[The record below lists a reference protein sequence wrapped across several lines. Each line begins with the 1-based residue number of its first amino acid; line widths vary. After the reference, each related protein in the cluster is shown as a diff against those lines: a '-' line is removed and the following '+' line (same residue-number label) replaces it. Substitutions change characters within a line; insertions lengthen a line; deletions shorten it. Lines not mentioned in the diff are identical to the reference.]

1 VAGAPGAR
9 SRPRIAWERSAN
21 LLELYEDGQE
31 GERVKRH
38 MSMGDFLVAYLR
50 KIGTTH
56 VFGIPGDLALKL
68 FFALG
73 RREGPQIITF
83 SHEPGVGF
91 AADGYARATGKIGVI
106 CVTYGAGG
114 HNMVNP
120 VAGSFSER
128 VPLLILS
135 GGPGEEERK
144 LGTLIHH
151 QAREI
156 ESQHRIYQEVTC
168 ASAVLTDPRRAAR
181 QLHDVVRAIWAEQRP
196 GYIEIH
202 RDMVD
207 REIEVPE
214 ELLDWDGHLRF
225 QESDARRLEE
235 AARETAALFNES
247 RKPVLIAGI
256 EIHRYKASR
265 ELVDL
270 AEQMG
275 APVLTTVLGKGAFPM
290 DHPLYMGVHVGPIS
304 PAPIVA
310 RMDEADFVL
319 NLGCLKTDMNFGN
332 RPPEIIEGKS
342 VWAVDRRV
350 DVKYHTYMDVA
361 VRDFVRALRKQNIRR
376 HEETVRY
383 ADNLR
388 EAIGGA
394 NGGGAALKVGEIL
407 MLVNEFLAAHKR
419 YMVVAESGDMLFGGL
434 DVRVP
439 HSGTY
444 LAQGFYAS
452 MGFAVPAA
460 LGAQIGAGT
469 RPLVLC
475 GDGGFQMTGPEIS
488 HAPVFGANP
497 IVIVINNGGW
507 GIFRPVASERRDLLD
522 IPPWPYARLG
532 EAWGGAGFEVSSP
545 AELRSA
551 LEAAHRGAGFA
562 IIDARV
568 GRDDLSPVTVKYIH
582 AAAERSKAPSAERR
596 IGGGHHGRVRG

>member
-1 VAGAPGAR
+1 
-9 SRPRIAWERSAN
+9 
-21 LLELYEDGQE
+21 L
-31 GERVKRH
+31 KRY
-38 MSMGDFLVAYLR
+38 MSMGDFLLAYLH
-50 KIGTTH
+50 KIGVAH

-73 RREGPQIITF
+73 RREGPQIMTF

-91 AADGYARATGKIGVI
+91 AADGYARATGKIGVV

-168 ASAVLTDPRRAAR
+168 ASAVLTDPRRAAA
-181 QLHDVVRAIWAEQRP
+181 QLHDVVRTIWAEQRP

-214 ELLDWDGHLRF
+214 EVLEWDGHLRF
-225 QESDARRLEE
+225 HESDGRRLEE
-235 AARETAALFNES
+235 AARETAAMFNES
-247 RKPVLIAGI
+247 RRPVLIAGI
-256 EIHRYKASR
+256 EIYRYKAAR
-265 ELVDL
+265 ELVEL
-270 AEQMG
+270 AELMG
-275 APVLTTVLGKGAFPM
+275 APVVTTVLGKGAFPM
-290 DHPLYMGVHVGPIS
+290 DHPLYLGVHVGPLS
-304 PAPIVA
+304 PPPIVK
-310 RMDEADFVL
+310 RMDQADFVL

-332 RPPEIIEGKS
+332 RPPHIIEGKS

-350 DVKYHTYMDVA
+350 DVKYHSYMNVG
-361 VRDFVRALRKQNIRR
+361 VRDFVRALRKQSVRR
-376 HEETVRY
+376 HDETVRY

-388 EAIGGA
+388 EAVGGP
-394 NGGGAALKVGEIL
+394 NGSGARLRVGEIL
-407 MLVNEFLAAHKR
+407 TAVNEFLAAHKR

-439 HSGTY
+439 HDGTY

-460 LGAQIGAGT
+460 LGAQIGSGV
-469 RPLVLC
+469 RPIVLC

-488 HAPVFGANP
+488 HAPGFGANP
-497 IVIVINNGGW
+497 IVIIINNGGW
-507 GIFRPVASERRDLLD
+507 GIFRPVTSERPDLLD
-522 IPPWPYARLG
+522 IPAWPYARLG
-532 EAWGGAGFEVSSP
+532 EDWGGAGFDARDP
-545 AELRSA
+545 AELREA
-551 LEAAHRGAGFA
+551 LEAAHRHSGFA
-562 IIDARV
+562 IIDARI
-568 GRDDLSPVTVKYIH
+568 GRDDLSPVTLKYIR
-582 AAAERSKAPSAERR
+582 AAAERSRAPLAERR
-596 IGGGHHGRVRG
+596 KSGRHRGRPHS

>member
-1 VAGAPGAR
+1 
-9 SRPRIAWERSAN
+9 
-21 LLELYEDGQE
+21 
-31 GERVKRH
+31 VKKR
-38 MSMGDFLVAYLR
+38 MTLGSFLVAYLR
-50 KIGTTH
+50 KIGVRH

-73 RREGPQIITF
+73 RKHDLEILTL

-128 VPLLILS
+128 VPLLIFS

-168 ASAVLTDPRRAAR
+168 ASRVLTDPLTAANE
-181 QLHDVVRAIWAEQRP
+181 LHEVVRAVWAEQRP

-207 REIEVPE
+207 REIEVPA
-214 ELLDWDGHLRF
+214 ELIEWDGHLHF
-225 QESDARRLEE
+225 YESDARRVEE
-235 AARETAALFNES
+235 AARETAAMLNQS

-265 ELVDL
+265 ELVEL
-270 AEQMG
+270 AEKIG

-304 PAPIVA
+304 PPPIVA
-310 RMDEADFVL
+310 RMDAADFVL

-332 RPPEIIEGKS
+332 RPPHIIEGRS

-350 DVKYHTYMDVA
+350 DVKSHSYINVG
-361 VRDFVRALRKQNIRR
+361 VRDFVRALLRQDLLKHR
-376 HEETVRY
+376 ETVVY
-383 ADNLR
+383 ASNL
-388 EAIGGA
+388 A
-394 NGGGAALKVGEIL
+394 NGVATARSETPIKVSQIL
-407 MLVNEFLAAHKR
+407 ATVNDFLAANR
-419 YMVVAESGDMLFGGL
+419 GYMVVTESGDMLFGGL
-434 DVRVP
+434 DIRVP
-439 HSGTY
+439 HDGTY

-460 LGAQIGAGT
+460 LGAQVGCGL
-469 RPLVLC
+469 RPIVLS
-475 GDGGFQMTGPEIS
+475 GDGGFQMNGPEIS
-488 HAPVFGANP
+488 HAPHFGANP
-497 IVIVINNGGW
+497 IVIVVNNGGW
-507 GIFRPVASERRDLLD
+507 GIFRPVASDRRDLLE
-522 IPPWPYARLG
+522 IPPWPYAKLA
-532 EAWGGAGFEVSSP
+532 EAWGGAGFEARTA
-545 AELRSA
+545 AELREA
-551 LEAAHRGAGFA
+551 LQAAHKCKTFA
-562 IIDARV
+562 IINVEV
-568 GRDDLSPVTVKYIH
+568 GRDDLSPVTLKYIK
-582 AAAERSKAPSAERR
+582 AAAQKSQPPAAHRPLRS
-596 IGGGHHGRVRG
+596 VRLK

>member
-1 VAGAPGAR
+1 M
-9 SRPRIAWERSAN
+9 
-21 LLELYEDGQE
+21 
-31 GERVKRH
+31 KRH
-38 MSMGDFLVAYLR
+38 MSMGDFLVAYLH
-50 KIGTTH
+50 KIGVTH

-73 RREGPQIITF
+73 RREGPQILTL

-114 HNMVNP
+114 HNTVNP

-156 ESQHRIYQEVTC
+156 ESQHRIYKEVTC
-168 ASAVLTDPRRAAR
+168 ASAVLTDPRRAAT
-181 QLHDVVRAIWAEQRP
+181 QLHEVVRAIWAEQRP

-207 REIEVPE
+207 REIEVPP
-214 ELLDWDGHLRF
+214 ELLEWDGHLRF
-225 QESDARRLEE
+225 HESDARRVEE
-235 AARETAALFNES
+235 AAREAAAMFNAS

-256 EIHRYKASR
+256 EIHRYKAAR

-270 AEQMG
+270 AEHMG

-304 PAPIVA
+304 PPPIVA

-332 RPPEIIEGKS
+332 RPPHIIEGKS

-350 DVKYHTYMDVA
+350 DVKYHTYMNVG
-361 VRDFVRALRKQNIRR
+361 VHDFVRALRKQSIQR
-376 HEETVRY
+376 HHETIHY

-388 EAIGGA
+388 SAPAGA
-394 NGGGAALKVGEIL
+394 NGSSAALGVGQIL
-407 MLVNEFLAAHKR
+407 TVVNEFLASHKR

-439 HSGTY
+439 HGGTY

-460 LGAQIGAGT
+460 LGAQVGSGL

-497 IVIVINNGGW
+497 IVVIVNNGGW

-532 EAWGGAGFEVSSP
+532 EDWGGAGFAVSN
-545 AELRSA
+545 ADDLRRA
-551 LEAAHRGAGFA
+551 LESAHRGPGFA
-562 IIDARV
+562 LIDARV
-568 GRDDLSPVTVKYIH
+568 GRDELSPVTVKYIQ
-582 AAAERSKAPSAERR
+582 AAAEHSQAPPTERR
-596 IGGGHHGRVRG
+596 NHIGHHGRARS

>member
-1 VAGAPGAR
+1 M
-9 SRPRIAWERSAN
+9 
-21 LLELYEDGQE
+21 
-31 GERVKRH
+31 KRH
-38 MSMGDFLVAYLR
+38 MTLGDFLVAYLR
-50 KIGTTH
+50 KIGVRH

-73 RREGPQIITF
+73 RKQDLQIHTF

-128 VPLLILS
+128 VPLLVFS

-168 ASAVLTDPRRAAR
+168 ASRVITDPRDAAQ
-181 QLHDVVRAIWAEQRP
+181 QLHEVACAVWAEQRP

-207 REIEVPE
+207 REIEVAE
-214 ELLDWDGHLRF
+214 ELLEENHPRF
-225 QESDARRLEE
+225 PESDARRVEE
-235 AARETAALFNES
+235 AARETAAMFNAS
-247 RKPVLIAGI
+247 RHPVLIAGI
-256 EIHRYKASR
+256 EIHRYKATH
-265 ELVDL
+265 ELIEL
-270 AEQMG
+270 AEKMG

-290 DHPLYMGVHVGPIS
+290 DHPLHMGVHLGPIS
-304 PAPIVA
+304 PPPIVA

-319 NLGCLKTDMNFGN
+319 NLGCLRTDMNFGN
-332 RPPEIIEGKS
+332 RPPQIIQEKS
-342 VWAVDRRV
+342 VWAVDRKV
-350 DVKYHTYMDVA
+350 DVKYHTYINVA
-361 VRDFVRALRKQNIRR
+361 VRDFVHALLKQELRKHR
-376 HEETVRY
+376 EVVTY
-383 ADNLR
+383 ASNLT
-388 EAIGGA
+388 
-394 NGGGAALKVGEIL
+394 NGVPHSNGLSAPVKVAEIL
-407 MLVNEFLAAHKR
+407 RAVNDFVAENRR
-419 YMVVAESGDMLFGGL
+419 YMVVAESGDMMFGGL
-434 DVRVP
+434 DLKVP
-439 HSGTY
+439 HEGLY

-460 LGAQIGAGT
+460 IGAQLGCGL

-488 HAPVFGANP
+488 HAPRLGANP
-497 IVIVINNGGW
+497 IVLVVNNGGW
-507 GIFRPVASERRDLLD
+507 GIFRPVAAERRDLLE
-522 IPPWPYARLG
+522 IPPWPYARL
-532 EAWGGAGFEVSSP
+532 AQDWGGVGFEAYNA

-551 LEAAHRGAGFA
+551 LRAANQNESFA
-562 IIDARV
+562 VIDVHVDRN
-568 GRDDLSPVTVKYIH
+568 DLSPVTVKYIK
-582 AAAERSKAPSAERR
+582 AAARRSQPPASERKANSLR
-596 IGGGHHGRVRG
+596 

>member
-1 VAGAPGAR
+1 MK
-9 SRPRIAWERSAN
+9 
-21 LLELYEDGQE
+21 
-31 GERVKRH
+31 KR
-38 MSMGDFLVAYLR
+38 MTLGSFLVAYLR
-50 KIGTTH
+50 KIGVRH

-73 RREGPQIITF
+73 RKHDLEILTL

-128 VPLLILS
+128 VPLLIFS

-168 ASAVLTDPRRAAR
+168 AARVLTDPLSAAR
-181 QLHDVVRAIWAEQRP
+181 QLHEVVRAVWAEQRP

-207 REIEVPE
+207 REIEVPDD
-214 ELLDWDGHLRF
+214 LLEWDGRLNF
-225 QESDARRLEE
+225 YESDARRVAE
-235 AARETAALFNES
+235 AARETAAMLNKS

-265 ELVDL
+265 ELVEL
-270 AEQMG
+270 AEKIG
-275 APVLTTVLGKGAFPM
+275 APVFTTVLGKGAFPM

-304 PAPIVA
+304 PPPIVA

-332 RPPEIIEGKS
+332 RPPHIIQGRS

-350 DVKYHTYMDVA
+350 DVKYHSYIDVG
-361 VRDFVRALRKQNIRR
+361 VRDFVRALRRQKLRDHR
-376 HEETVRY
+376 ETVTY
-383 ADNLR
+383 ASNLT
-388 EAIGGA
+388 GGVTGKLHHA
-394 NGGGAALKVGEIL
+394 PIKVSQIL
-407 MLVNEFLAAHKR
+407 ATVNDFLAEHRR

-434 DVRVP
+434 DIRVP
-439 HSGTY
+439 HHGTY

-460 LGAQIGAGT
+460 LGAQVGCGL
-469 RPLVLC
+469 RPVVLS

-488 HAPVFGANP
+488 HASRFGANP
-497 IVIVINNGGW
+497 IVIVVNNGGW
-507 GIFRPVASERRDLLD
+507 GIFRPVASDRRDLLE
-522 IPPWPYARLG
+522 IPAWPYAKLG
-532 EAWGGAGFEVSSP
+532 QDWGGAGFQAATA
-545 AELRSA
+545 AELRDA
-551 LEAAHRGAGFA
+551 LAAAHQCKSFA
-562 IIDARV
+562 IINVDV
-568 GRDDLSPVTVKYIH
+568 GRDDLSPVTIKYIK
-582 AAAERSKAPSAERR
+582 AAARRSQPAIARKLR
-596 IGGGHHGRVRG
+596 

>member
-1 VAGAPGAR
+1 MNR
-9 SRPRIAWERSAN
+9 RMT
-21 LLELYEDGQE
+21 L
-31 GERVKRH
+31 GE
-38 MSMGDFLVAYLR
+38 FLVAYLR
-50 KIGTTH
+50 KIGVRH

-73 RREGPQIITF
+73 KRHDLEVLTL

-91 AADGYARATGKIGVI
+91 AADGYARATGTIGVV

-128 VPLLILS
+128 VPLLIFS

-156 ESQHRIYQEVTC
+156 ESQQRIYREVTC
-168 ASAVLTDPRRAAR
+168 ASRVLLDPLRAAR
-181 QLHDVVRAIWAEQRP
+181 ELHEVVSAVWAEQRP

-207 REIEVPE
+207 REIDVPADLIE
-214 ELLDWDGHLRF
+214 WDGRLDFHP
-225 QESDARRLEE
+225 SDARRVEE
-235 AARETAALFNES
+235 AARETAAMFNAS

-265 ELVDL
+265 DLITL
-270 AEQMG
+270 AEKMG
-275 APVLTTVLGKGAFPM
+275 APVLATVLGKGAFPM

-304 PAPIVA
+304 PPPIVK
-310 RMDEADFVL
+310 RIDEADFVL

-332 RPPEIIEGKS
+332 RPPHIIEGNS

-350 DVKYHTYMDVA
+350 DVKYHSYIGVG
-361 VRDFVRALRKQNIRR
+361 VNDFVRALLRQELRDHR
-376 HEETVRY
+376 ETVTY
-383 ADNLR
+383 ANNLPAVSEPANPA
-388 EAIGGA
+388 EARVRVSEVLRI
-394 NGGGAALKVGEIL
+394 
-407 MLVNEFLAAHKR
+407 VNDFLATHQR

-439 HSGTY
+439 HHGTY

-460 LGAQIGAGT
+460 LGAQVGSGM
-469 RPLVLC
+469 RPLILS
-475 GDGGFQMTGPEIS
+475 GDGAFQMTGAEIS
-488 HAPVFGANP
+488 HAAHWGANP
-497 IVIVINNGGW
+497 IVLVVNNGGW
-507 GIFRPVASERRDLLD
+507 GIFRPVAAERSDLLD
-522 IPPWPYARLG
+522 IPSWPYAKLA
-532 EAWGGAGFEVSSP
+532 EDWGGTGFEAST
-545 AELRSA
+545 ATQLREA
-551 LEAAHRGAGFA
+551 LAAAHECPGFV
-562 IIDARV
+562 IIDV
-568 GRDDLSPVTVKYIH
+568 HIPRDDLSPVSIKYIE
-582 AAAERSKAPSAERR
+582 AAAARSQPPKDA
-596 IGGGHHGRVRG
+596 

>member
-1 VAGAPGAR
+1 
-9 SRPRIAWERSAN
+9 
-21 LLELYEDGQE
+21 
-31 GERVKRH
+31 VKKR
-38 MSMGDFLVAYLR
+38 MTLGTFLVAYLR
-50 KIGTTH
+50 KIGVRH

-73 RREGPQIITF
+73 RKHDLEILTL

-128 VPLLILS
+128 VPLLIFS

-168 ASAVLTDPRRAAR
+168 ASRVLTDPLSAAR
-181 QLHDVVRAIWAEQRP
+181 ELHEVVRAVWAEQRP

-207 REIEVPE
+207 REIDVPA
-214 ELLDWDGHLRF
+214 ELISWDGHLHF
-225 QESDARRLEE
+225 YESDARRVEE
-235 AARETAALFNES
+235 AARETAAMLNQS

-265 ELVDL
+265 ELVEL
-270 AEQMG
+270 AEKIG

-304 PAPIVA
+304 PPPIVA
-310 RMDEADFVL
+310 RMDAADFVL

-332 RPPEIIEGKS
+332 RPPHIIEGRS

-350 DVKYHTYMDVA
+350 DVKSHSYINVG
-361 VRDFVRALRKQNIRR
+361 VRDFVRALLRQDLRKHR
-376 HEETVRY
+376 ETVVY
-383 ADNLR
+383 SSNL
-388 EAIGGA
+388 A
-394 NGGGAALKVGEIL
+394 NGVATARTATPIKVSQIL
-407 MLVNEFLAAHKR
+407 ATVNDFLAANR
-419 YMVVAESGDMLFGGL
+419 GYMVVAESGDMLFGGL
-434 DVRVP
+434 DIRVP
-439 HSGTY
+439 HDGTY

-460 LGAQIGAGT
+460 LGAQVGSGL
-469 RPLVLC
+469 RPIVLS
-475 GDGGFQMTGPEIS
+475 GDGGFQMNGPEIS
-488 HAPVFGANP
+488 HAPHFGANP
-497 IVIVINNGGW
+497 IVIVVNNGGW
-507 GIFRPVASERRDLLD
+507 GIFRPVASDRRDLLE
-522 IPPWPYARLG
+522 IPPWPYAKLA
-532 EAWGGAGFEVSSP
+532 EDWGGAGFEATNAV
-545 AELRSA
+545 ELREA
-551 LEAAHRGAGFA
+551 LQAAHKCKTFA
-562 IIDARV
+562 IINVEV
-568 GRDDLSPVTVKYIH
+568 GRDDLSPVTLKYIK
-582 AAAERSKAPSAERR
+582 AAARKSQPSAAHR
-596 IGGGHHGRVRG
+596 IK